1 MTKYPFPTDRALSTD
16 TKDRFYANSDEEILT
31 DVFGGDCA
39 TILHNYDGVEFACGG
54 VCRQNIKIRLPF
66 IELDK
71 PVTHLYE
78 NRYRLAPIV
87 GYPHDGGIKDENGHK
102 WWLYVHCPAQ
112 NCGYDTAIWKVN
124 NLRKQAEHQ
133 IQVDK
138 EEAEF
143 QSVDFTK

>member
-1 MTKYPFPTDRALSTD
+1 MNLNTDDDGTGAKFLFNT
-16 TKDRFYANSDEEILT
+16 DEEIVT
-31 DVFGGDCA
+31 EVWGGECA
-39 TILHNYDGVEFACGG
+39 DILHNYAGVEFACGG

-87 GYPHDGGIKDENGHK
+87 GYPHDGGQKDKEGHK
-102 WWLYVHCPAQ
+102 WWLYVHCPDPI
-112 NCGYDTAIWKVN
+112 CGYDTAIWKVAR
-124 NLRKQAEHQ
+124 LRKQAEHQ
-133 IQVDK
+133 IEVDK

-143 QSVDFTK
+143 ESHNT